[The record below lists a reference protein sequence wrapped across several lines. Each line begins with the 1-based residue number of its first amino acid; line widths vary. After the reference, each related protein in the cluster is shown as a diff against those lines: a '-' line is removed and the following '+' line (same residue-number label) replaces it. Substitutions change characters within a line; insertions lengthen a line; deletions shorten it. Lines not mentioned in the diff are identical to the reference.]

1 MDDSGTTTE
10 GRDGT
15 RYQITGIPEDPAATV
30 EPQAVDRATLVSE
43 GGVKTSRWPRTTRR
57 RQRVQAVVARR
68 QPTVTVVLE
77 DVHDGHN
84 VSAVLRSCDAIGIV
98 DVHLVYKYDTPP
110 RGSFHH
116 GTSASAAKWITP
128 HFHESIEACFASL
141 RESGHWIFA
150 TALRQASV
158 DLYRVDLTAPIALV
172 FGNEMR
178 GVSEQAIAL
187 ADGCIHI
194 PMQGMV
200 ESLNISVACAVALY
214 EVMRQRR
221 EAGMYATPQLDAATV
236 KSLESS
242 WLRR

>member
-1 MDDSGTTTE
+1 MDDSGTKTGDRARNGDAPATRI
-10 GRDGT
+10 GLRDLASG
-15 RYQITGIPEDPAATV
+15 PP
-30 EPQAVDRATLVSE
+30 AVDRATLPQQ

-57 RQRVQAVVARR
+57 QQRVLAVIERR

-84 VSAVLRSCDAIGIV
+84 VSAVLRSCDAIGV
-98 DVHLVYKYDTPP
+98 LAVHLVYDRDSPP
-110 RGSFHH
+110 RGAFHH
-116 GTSASAAKWITP
+116 GTSASAAKWIAP
-128 HFHESIEACFASL
+128 YFHDSIESCYASL
-141 RESGHWIFA
+141 REAGHWIFA

-158 DLYRVDLTAPIALV
+158 DLYRMNLTEPIALV

-178 GVSEQAIAL
+178 GVSEQAIEL

-200 ESLNISVACAVALY
+200 ESLNISVACAVSLY

-221 EAGMYATPQLDAATV
+221 EAGMYDTPQMDATSRDALG
-236 KSLESS
+236 SA
-242 WLRR
+242 WIRR

>member
-1 MDDSGTTTE
+1 MDGSGAKPG
-10 GRDGT
+10 GRDKSDQQVTGT
-15 RYQITGIPEDPAATV
+15 PEPSVPVA
-30 EPQAVDRATLVSE
+30 EPRPVDRATLVPD
-43 GGVKTSRWPRTTRR
+43 GGVKTSWWPRTTRR
-57 RQRVQAVVARR
+57 QQRIRGVLGRR

-84 VSAVLRSCDAIGIV
+84 VSAVLRSCDAVGML
-98 DVHLVYKYDTPP
+98 DVHLVYVQDTPP
-110 RGSFHH
+110 RGSFHD
-116 GTSASAAKWITP
+116 GSSASAAKWISP
-128 HFHESIEACFASL
+128 HVHESIGACYAAL

-150 TALRQASV
+150 TALRAGSL
-158 DLYRVDLTAPIALV
+158 DLYRVDLTAPVALV

-178 GVSEQAIAL
+178 GVSAEAIEL

-200 ESLNISVACAVALY
+200 ESLNISVACAVTLY

-221 EAGMYATPQLDAATV
+221 EAGMYDTPQLDAARRE
-236 KSLESS
+236 SLESS